1 MTCINAP
8 RQTCSDTTAVGP
20 AHLDACEFP
29 LQRSRGVWKLPSV
42 MKPLS
47 ALADCNEY
55 VMTGDLDLSHECRRR
70 ILVWCAQPIPSDGD
84 PPVCF
89 ETVMVHVD
97 IDGKSNGRIQVALR
111 VADWFSSNLIGI
123 SAALLPPYP
132 AETGYSLRS
141 RRSSANGVTS
151 RPRWPAPKR
160 ASETSPAPTRRDSNG
175 VPTSS
180 FPNSTWCQRR
190 GPLTSL
196 FSAGK
201 ARMWPDP

>member
-1 MTCINAP
+1 
-8 RQTCSDTTAVGP
+8 
-20 AHLDACEFP
+20 
-29 LQRSRGVWKLPSV
+29 
-42 MKPLS
+42 
-47 ALADCNEY
+47 
-55 VMTGDLDLSHECRRR
+55 
-70 ILVWCAQPIPSDGD
+70 
-84 PPVCF
+84 
-89 ETVMVHVD
+89 MVHVD
-97 IDGKSNGRIQVALR
+97 IDGRSNGRIQVAIK

-132 AETGYSLRS
+132 AESGYF
-141 RRSSANGVTS
+141 VTLEAIE
-151 RPRWPAPKR
+151 REQRDVKAALAAPKQ

-175 VPTSS
+175 VLTSS